1 MSVWPLAVQWPP
13 FPPEANQRPVSTLS
27 TTRMSLNHVSQYSQL
42 TDQHFQAIGELVVEW
57 SNIEFLLRSV
67 LTRQA

>member
-1 MSVWPLAVQWPP
+1 
-13 FPPEANQRPVSTLS
+13 
-27 TTRMSLNHVSQYSQL
+27 MSLNHVSQYSQL